1 MIIHKKN
8 NCRKVLLLLFIFGYY
23 PIVDIFGTKYDTDN
37 DILIISTKIICEQT
51 YKGYTITRLVGILD
65 ILQA

>member
-1 MIIHKKN
+1 MITRKNN
-8 NCRKVLLLLFIFGYY
+8 NCREVLLLLFIFGYY
-23 PIVDIFGTKYDTDN
+23 PLVDIFGVKYDTDN
-37 DILIISTKIICEQT
+37 NISIISTKIICEQT